1 MICCNA
7 AWPEATQQTKEE
19 AETAFNWEV
28 RLFFFNISFFKGSNS
43 GAALLLEK
51 HYSLRVMW
59 QARLQ
64 CLFSYFLLYVVYLVP
79 WVLLGFYPGFVCS
92 VSFNLC
98 FLFCV
103 YPVTCSLPLVFLI
116 LLTSPVKHSQTG
128 RQHEKLF
135 SSESLLWLRLKSH
148 C

>member
-1 MICCNA
+1 MLRDQRQHSKPKRRQKQPSIG
-7 AWPEATQQTKEE
+7 KSGI
-19 AETAFNWEV
+19 
-28 RLFFFNISFFKGSNS
+28 FFNISFFKGSNS

-116 LLTSPVKHSQTG
+116 LLTSPVKHSQIG

-135 SSESLLWLRLKSH
+135 SSESLSWLRLKSY